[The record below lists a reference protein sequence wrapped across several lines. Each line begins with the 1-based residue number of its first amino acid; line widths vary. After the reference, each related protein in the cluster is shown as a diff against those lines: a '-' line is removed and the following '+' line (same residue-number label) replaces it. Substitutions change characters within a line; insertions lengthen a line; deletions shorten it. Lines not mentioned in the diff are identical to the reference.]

1 MVGRVLQWDFLAWKL
16 IQRTTPKS
24 AEGWL
29 MSPSR
34 SPPVGYGSLTP
45 TDSSIEEA
53 LKRGN
58 AWITV
63 AWNVCLLCL
72 EPLRGSYNEL
82 IVFHMQCKVKREG
95 KVNSI
100 CAEVICT

>member
-63 AWNVCLLCL
+63 AWHVCLLCF
-72 EPLRGSYNEL
+72 EPLRVILMYYTTWESV
-82 IVFHMQCKVKREG
+82 VFIENAAV
-95 KVNSI
+95 SI
-100 CAEVICT
+100 PVA